1 MKIVVQKYGG
11 TSVGTTERI
20 KKVAERII
28 KKKEEG
34 CHVVVI
40 VSAMGKSTD
49 ELITLAKEITDSP
62 APREMDMLLTTG
74 EQVSISLLSMALIAK
89 GYSAVSFT
97 GYQLNIQTTSLH
109 QKARIKDI
117 DTTKVMQALQDNKI
131 VVVAGFQGVTE
142 ENDITTLG
150 RGGSDTSA
158 VALAAKLGGS
168 CEIYTDVDGIYTMDP
183 RKLKNARK
191 LDVISYEEMM
201 EMASLGAGVMHYR
214 AVELANKYK
223 LPLYVASTFED
234 IKGTMIEYG
243 GRNGMEETLVTGM
256 ASSLDDMQITIL
268 NLPAAASTLYKLF
281 GQFAEEE
288 VNVDMISQ
296 MITEDGNMHVSFTIP
311 KEDIKTAEKILN
323 EWQNESAQIQWETNT
338 NIAKI
343 SIVGLGM
350 RTHAGVAAKL
360 FEVLSTNGIDIKM
373 VTTSE
378 IKISCVV
385 DGDLES
391 KAINLIGNTFGL
403 GTEVE

>member
-214 AVELANKYK
+214 AVELANKYQ

-234 IKGTMIEYG
+234 KKGTMIEYG
-243 GRNGMEETLVTGM
+243 GQTMEETLVTGM

-268 NLPAAASTLYKLF
+268 NLPAEASTLYKLF

-296 MITEDGNMHVSFTIP
+296 MLTDGGNMHLSFTIP
-311 KEDIKTAEKILN
+311 KDDLNIAEKVLN
-323 EWQNESAQIQWETNT
+323 EWRNENSNIQWDTNT
-338 NIAKI
+338 QIAKL

-360 FEVLSTNGIDIKM
+360 FEVLATNNIEVKM

-378 IKISCVV
+378 IKISCVI
-385 DGDLES
+385 DSELES

-403 GTEVE
+403 GAELE